1 MSKTLILGVDA
12 GGTFTDFVGIEL
24 SDPVRI
30 RVHKTPSTPAA
41 PEAAILSGLR
51 AMGLDALSEGDRLHI
66 IHGSTVATNAVLE
79 GEFAR
84 TAFITNQG
92 LADMLMLARQTR
104 PRLYRLD
111 SPRREAPVSQELCF
125 EAGGRLGADGETVEP
140 LGTEELADLVRRVL
154 ASRPQA
160 VAINLLFSFL
170 DDRFERQIADALAEA
185 DPSLLISRSSAVLP
199 VYREYERGIATWL
212 NAALGPTVGGYLER
226 LREGL
231 HSDSLQVMQSSGE
244 TMAAERAAESAVHL
258 LLSGPAGGLTAML
271 YLARQCAL
279 SKMVS
284 LDMGGTSTDVALLA
298 AGLEIT
304 TENSIADFPVAV
316 PMVDMHTIGAG
327 GGSIAWIDSGGMLQV
342 GPRSAGAEP
351 GPACYGK
358 GGRLPTVT
366 DANLLLGR
374 LPADSRL
381 AGDLSLD
388 ENAAREAIATLANEA
403 GLSLEDAA
411 QGIIRVANEQMAAAI
426 RLLSVNRGHDPG
438 QFVLASFGG
447 AGGLHVCAIAE
458 LMGMDQA
465 MIPVHGGVLSA
476 LGMAV
481 ADRGRQFTRTFSGL
495 LSELGDE
502 RITRQYRELSEA
514 ASQELEGEGLP
525 LPELREQL
533 SADLRYRGQSYTLNV
548 PWSGTEAAVTS
559 FHVQHEARFGY
570 RLDAEVELVNLRVR
584 VTCPQQS
591 FQLPEWETGSG
602 RKEVTAA
609 RVSVS
614 AAGIP
619 LHARDSLATGVSL
632 RGPAIITEYAA
643 TSFIDEGWCCERD
656 EMGNLHLRR
665 E

>member
-1 MSKTLILGVDA
+1 MGKTLILGVDA
-12 GGTFTDFVGIEL
+12 GGTFTDFVCIEL

-30 RVHKTPSTPAA
+30 RVHKTPSTPAT

-51 AMGLDALSEGDRLHI
+51 AMGLDALPEGDRLHI

-79 GEFAR
+79 CEFAR
-84 TAFITNQG
+84 TAFIANHG
-92 LADMLMLARQTR
+92 LSDMLMLARQTR

-111 SPRREAPVSQELCF
+111 SSRREPPVSQEMCF
-125 EAGGRLGADGETVEP
+125 EAGGRIAADGRVVEP
-140 LGTEELADLVRRVL
+140 LDADELSDLVRQVL
-154 ASRPQA
+154 AAKPQS

-170 DDRFERQIADALAEA
+170 DDRFERQIADALTEA
-185 DPSLLISRSSAVLP
+185 DPSLLVSRSSAVLP

-212 NAALGPTVGGYLER
+212 NAALGPTVGGYLDR

-231 HSDSLQVMQSSGE
+231 ASDSLQIMQSSGE
-244 TMAAERAAESAVHL
+244 TMAAETAAESAVHL

-271 YLARQCAL
+271 YLARQCSL
-279 SKMVS
+279 SKLIS
-284 LDMGGTSTDVALLA
+284 FDMGGTSTDVALLA

-327 GGSIAWIDSGGMLQV
+327 GGSIAWVDGGGMLQV

-381 AGDLSLD
+381 AGDLRLNSD
-388 ENAAREAIATLANEA
+388 AAAQAVAALAKDA
-403 GLSLEDAA
+403 GLSQEQAA
-411 QGIIRVANEQMAAAI
+411 RGIIRVANEQMAAAI
-426 RLLSVNRGHDPG
+426 RLLSVNRGHHPG

-447 AGGLHVCAIAE
+447 AGGLHVCPIAE
-458 LMGMDQA
+458 LMGMSQA

-481 ADRGRQFTRTFSGL
+481 ADRGRQYTRTFSGL

-502 RITRQYRELSEA
+502 RIAAQYAELREAARRELER
-514 ASQELEGEGLP
+514 EGLP
-525 LPELREQL
+525 SDEIREDA
-533 SADLRYRGQSYTLNV
+533 SADLRYRGQSYTLNL
-548 PWSGTEAAVTS
+548 PWHGAEETARS
-559 FHVQHEARFGY
+559 FHGQHEARFGY
-570 RLDAEVELVNLRVR
+570 RLEAAVELVNLRVR
-584 VTCPQQS
+584 VTCPQQG
-591 FQLPEWETGSG
+591 FDLPAL
-602 RKEVTAA
+602 AA
-609 RVSVS
+609 SADESADPEPISVS
-614 AAGIP
+614 AAGVP
-619 LHARDSLATGVSL
+619 VYARDALVPGRPL
-632 RGPAIITEYAA
+632 RGPAIVAEYAA
-643 TSFIDEGWCCERD
+643 TSFVDLGWCCQRD
-656 EMGNLHLRR
+656 AMGNLRLLR